1 MLESLFQS
9 HAIWVWFLAAFLS
22 GLALN
27 LTPCVYPMVPV
38 TVAFFSGQGQGRT
51 GYVVWLGI
59 AYVAGISLMY
69 ALLGTLA
76 AQTGALFGS
85 WLQHPAVLMLVAA
98 LIIALALSMFGLYE
112 LQPPRWLAQRFGRAT
127 VGPLGALV
135 MGLTVGL
142 IAAPCIGPFLLSL
155 LLVVSQVG
163 NPVLGFGLL
172 LTTGIGMGV
181 PYIILGVMAHRVTQ
195 LPKAGKWLVWSKRA
209 LGVVLIAFSVYLLGI
224 AARQRSATAGRTA
237 ASAVAWQPY
246 SYARLQQARQ
256 SGQPVLVDI
265 YADWCLPCVEM
276 DHVTFRHPD
285 VAQRL
290 SSVVTLRVDATG
302 SISREAEQLFEDY
315 NVYGVPTLLLFDAQG
330 RERPD
335 LRIQGFLPPKRFLER
350 LDQLNDNAEFGMRN
364 SE

>member
-1 MLESLFQS
+1 MLETLFNNQ
-9 HAIWVWFLAAFLS
+9 ATWVWFLAAFLS

-51 GYVVWLGI
+51 GYVVWLGV

-85 WLQHPAVLMLVAA
+85 WLQHPAVLIGVAA

-112 LQPPRWLAQRFGRAT
+112 LQPPRWVAQRFGRAT

-163 NPVLGFGLL
+163 DPLLGFGLL

-181 PYIILGVMAHRVTQ
+181 PYIVLGVMAHRLTQ
-195 LPKAGKWLVWSKRA
+195 WPKAGKWLVWSKRA

-224 AARQRSATAGRTA
+224 ALRQRDGDAGFTRTT
-237 ASAVAWQPY
+237 SSVAWQPY
-246 SYARLQQARQ
+246 TYAKLQQTQQVGR
-256 SGQPVLVDI
+256 PILIDI

-285 VAQRL
+285 VVQQL

-302 SISREAEQLFEDY
+302 SISREAEQLFERYD
-315 NVYGVPTLLLFDAQG
+315 VYGVPTILLFDARG

-335 LRIQGFLPPKRFLER
+335 LRIQGFLPPRRFLER
-350 LDQLNDNAEFGMRN
+350 LDQLE
-364 SE
+364 

>member
-9 HAIWVWFLAAFLS
+9 HAVWVWFLAAFLS

-51 GYVVWLGI
+51 GYVIWLGI
-59 AYVAGISLMY
+59 AYVAGMSLMY

-85 WLQHPAVLMLVAA
+85 WLQHPAVLIGVAG

-112 LQPPRWLAQRFGRAT
+112 LQPPRWATQRFGRAAT
-127 VGPLGALV
+127 GPLGAFI
-135 MGLTVGL
+135 MGLTIGL

-155 LLVVSQVG
+155 LLVVSQLA
-163 NPVLGFGLL
+163 NPLLGFGLL
-172 LTTGIGMGV
+172 LTTGIGMGL
-181 PYIILGVMAHRVTQ
+181 PYVVLGVVAHRLTQ
-195 LPKAGKWLVWSKRA
+195 WPKAGKWLVWSKRA

-224 AARQRSATAGRTA
+224 AMRQRSAVAGRA
-237 ASAVAWQPY
+237 ATSAVVWQPY

-285 VAQRL
+285 VIQRL
-290 SSVVTLRVDATG
+290 SSVVTLRIDATG

-330 RERPD
+330 RERPE
-335 LRIQGFLPPKRFLER
+335 LRMQGFLPPKRFLDR
-350 LDQLNDNAEFGMRN
+350 LDQLQ
-364 SE
+364 